1 MGFLVTITPAQTG
14 ARNRAAM
21 INCAYELKHYMS
33 AATDVTIDHVQMLCP
48 PALTRSAGWSLEEL
62 VDIVCFQGIESEES
76 AVVYR
81 TSQGTYK
88 LGELDL
94 RKKKTWQTWYS
105 KKRLTDH
112 RLKISKGSSDS
123 ADPKMYSPLYLKLPV
138 GTG

>member
-14 ARNRAAM
+14 TCDRAAM

-48 PALTRSAGWSLEEL
+48 PTLSRSGSWSLEDL

-81 TSQGTYK
+81 TSRGIYK

-94 RKKKTWQTWYS
+94 RKKKTRQTWYS

-112 RLKISKGSSDS
+112 SLRASDNPPES
-123 ADPKMYSPLYLKLPV
+123 EGPHMYAPLYLKSSV
-138 GTG
+138 AAG